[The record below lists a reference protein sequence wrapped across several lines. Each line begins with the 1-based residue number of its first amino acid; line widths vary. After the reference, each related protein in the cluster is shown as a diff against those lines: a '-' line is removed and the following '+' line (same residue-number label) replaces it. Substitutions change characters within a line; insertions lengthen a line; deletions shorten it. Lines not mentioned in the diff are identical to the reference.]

1 MKTHNVNPH
10 SGDNQPEFKQ
20 VFGSAIIGAST
31 HDAILSIKAKTRS
44 PIKRVP
50 VTRQPILP
58 RKLLQDEAKELNMG
72 AEITEQMVK
81 RNPIMPERFSDE
93 QDENKNIQHVK
104 INKPDF

>member
-1 MKTHNVNPH
+1 
-10 SGDNQPEFKQ
+10 
-20 VFGSAIIGAST
+20 
-31 HDAILSIKAKTRS
+31 
-44 PIKRVP
+44 
-50 VTRQPILP
+50 
-58 RKLLQDEAKELNMG
+58 MG